1 MGVRGTGPGRRE
13 LPTCVFRR
21 GFKSGRQRQGFA
33 PPLVPGSVGEKITRT
48 KHTRR
53 ISLLSSCCVAI
64 RSLECTRL
72 VVLRQSGP
80 GRETSCRREACRG
93 LSRCVAGRGY
103 LMTTEYTIECYCGA
117 QSLLW
122 VEKKIVT

>member
-1 MGVRGTGPGRRE
+1 MGGARDWSRAAGTSDLR
-13 LPTCVFRR
+13 LPTWVQVRPPETRVCAAPRPRECR
-21 GFKSGRQRQGFA
+21 G
-33 PPLVPGSVGEKITRT
+33 KITRT

-103 LMTTEYTIECYCGA
+103 PETTEYTIECYCGA

-122 VEKKIVT
+122 VEKK